1 VGRALCKAEY
11 RLACGRCV
19 ALREINCVRIITFSH
34 TLGVAILSDLSF
46 ELHFDTDIYNSS
58 SISLLQKTLSEI
70 SPVFCEK
77 LRVLEFERDSKYI
90 AIDINDPMSLAEAVK
105 SKGLKRGPTYEKLS
119 AKHPPRTS
127 RRFGSTMVYGNA
139 RSTFFNVSFDE
150 YVPSMKMGDKWLF
163 SNTISG
169 FTNAPKISG
178 ITQAEWIRQLMAKM
192 SADPAILWG
201 AAFHKDEF
209 NEKNIRNSAEGMNV
223 LGRNMR
229 NHLPGLYWLN
239 IFGPKYRDFIG
250 DNKFNGLETYCTE
263 IVGLSRV
270 IELYDNPEDWSTK
283 IGRDTCKNVAN
294 KIGEEYFF
302 NKEKPN
308 AKTIAPEFIL
318 PTYS

>member
-1 VGRALCKAEY
+1 VGRAVCKAEY
-11 RLACGRCV
+11 RLACGRCF
-19 ALREINCVRIITFSH
+19 ALSEINCVRIITFSH

-46 ELHFDTDIYNSS
+46 ELHFETDIYNSN

-90 AIDINDPMSLAEAVK
+90 AIDISDPISLAEAVK
-105 SKGLKRGPTYEKLS
+105 TKGLKRGPTYEKLS
-119 AKHPPRTS
+119 AKHPPKTS
-127 RRFGSTMVYGNA
+127 RRFGSTLVYGNA
-139 RSTFFNVSFDE
+139 RSTFLNVRFDE
-150 YVPSMKMGDKWLF
+150 YVPGMKMGDRWLF

-169 FTNAPKISG
+169 FTNAPRISG
-178 ITQAEWIRQLMAKM
+178 VTQIEWVRQLMTKM
-192 SADPAILWG
+192 SEDPAILWG

-209 NEKNIRNSAEGMNV
+209 NEKNKNNLSV
-223 LGRNMR
+223 CGRNMR

-250 DNKFNGLETYCTE
+250 DNKFNSSETYCSKL
-263 IVGLSRV
+263 VGLSRV
-270 IELYDNPEDWSTK
+270 IELYENPEDWPKK
-283 IGRDTCKNVAN
+283 IARDTCKSIMQ

-308 AKTIAPEFIL
+308 AKTIAPEFTL